1 MCIISP
7 IPIDPAVIVD
17 SPEDETD
24 VLTGVPMEFQCFVA
38 GNPLPT
44 VTWYFNGDLLEED
57 DERMIAGD
65 TLTIPSTAVDHSGM
79 YQCVAENE
87 FGVSAVE
94 SWTLQ
99 VRAPGTVYI

>member
-1 MCIISP
+1 M
-7 IPIDPAVIVD
+7 
-17 SPEDETD
+17 
-24 VLTGVPMEFQCFVA
+24 A

-44 VTWYFNGDLLEED
+44 VIWYFNGDLLEGD

-65 TLTIPSTAVDHSGM
+65 TLTIPSTAVDHSGI

-99 VRAPGTVYI
+99 VRAPGTVCINSTHV

>member
-1 MCIISP
+1 
-7 IPIDPAVIVD
+7 
-17 SPEDETD
+17 
-24 VLTGVPMEFQCFVA
+24 MEFQCSVE

-65 TLTIPSTAVDHSGM
+65 TLTIPSTAVEHSGM

-99 VRAPGTVYI
+99 VRAPGTVLHTPTHM